1 MKKIVLQNAPEIKTK
16 VLQKVTFADT
26 ECLFVEAGTQYIL
39 VTVKD
44 NNQSTIYADYKT
56 QDGFKNCLKEFYNL
70 RNYVRKSKGL

>member
-16 VLQKVTFADT
+16 VLQKVTFDDT

-39 VTVKD
+39 LEVKN
-44 NNQSTIYADYKT
+44 NNQLTIYADYKT
-56 QDGFKNCLKEFYNL
+56 HDGFRNCLKEFYNL